1 MIQTDSSLK
10 IVWVEVGRALPR
22 YAARNI
28 VFTAKNHP
36 FVEQIL
42 VTDSTANV
50 MHAKIVRTQQIEEST
65 LTQQFNSI
73 RKEWAFKQQYFWQGT
88 TARFFHLYDVMKSLN
103 IENALHLE
111 TDCVLLAPKSL
122 NSIIRDTQIGLAYP
136 LQAQEIGCASIL
148 YVRNHEALKQ
158 FLEFIIENWHREGVD
173 DMTLL
178 GEYSKKSDVKIL
190 PSKFEQGQNMSEYL
204 FDAQSIGK
212 FFLGTD
218 ARNCRLPFS
227 RRGLGDFRAGSMT
240 DDLLRTDLHWHIS
253 RESKRLELNVQVSEL
268 EWKIA
273 NVHIHSK
280 IISRFS
286 LIMQIAFKLS
296 FRRSRSWF
304 WRLGFVDVAVL
315 AERAVSFIARRVL
328 RLENFEERNLR

>member
-1 MIQTDSSLK
+1 MIRTDSSLK

-28 VFTAKNHP
+28 VLTAKNHP
-36 FVEQIL
+36 FLEQIL
-42 VTDSTANV
+42 VTDSTANLK
-50 MHAKIVRTQQIEEST
+50 HAKIVRTQQIEESK

-73 RKEWAFKQQYFWQGT
+73 RKEWTFKQRYFWQGT

-111 TDCVLLAPKSL
+111 TDCVLLAPESL

-136 LQAQEIGCASIL
+136 LQAQEIGCASIF

-178 GEYSKKSDVKIL
+178 GEYSKQSDVKIL
-190 PSKFEQGQNMSEYL
+190 PSNFEQGKNMSEYL
-204 FDAQSIGK
+204 FDAQSVGK

-227 RRGLGDFRAGSMT
+227 RRGLGDSRAGSMT
-240 DDLLRTDLHWHIS
+240 DDLLRTDLHWHVS

-268 EWKIA
+268 DWKIA

-280 IISRFS
+280 FISRFS
-286 LIMQIAFKLS
+286 FIMQIAFKLS
-296 FRRSRSWF
+296 FGSNRSWY
-304 WRLGFVDVAVL
+304 WSLGFIDVTVL
-315 AERAVSFIARRVL
+315 AERAVSSIARRVL

>member
-1 MIQTDSSLK
+1 MIRTDSSLK

-50 MHAKIVRTQQIEEST
+50 KHAKIVRTQQIEESK

-73 RKEWAFKQQYFWQGT
+73 RKEWAFKQRYFWQGT

-111 TDCVLLAPKSL
+111 TDCVLLAPESL

-148 YVRNHEALKQ
+148 YVRNHKALKQ

-178 GEYSKKSDVKIL
+178 GEYSKKSYVKIL
-190 PSKFEQGQNMSEYL
+190 PSKFEQGQNKSEYI

-227 RRGLGDFRAGSMT
+227 RRGLGDSRAGSMT
-240 DDLLRTDLHWHIS
+240 DDLLRSDLRWHVS

>member
-1 MIQTDSSLK
+1 MIRTDSSLK

-50 MHAKIVRTQQIEEST
+50 KHAKIVRTQQIEESK

-73 RKEWAFKQQYFWQGT
+73 RKEWAFKQRYFWQGT

-111 TDCVLLAPKSL
+111 TDCVLLAPESL

-148 YVRNHEALKQ
+148 YVRNHKALKQ
-158 FLEFIIENWHREGVD
+158 FLEFIIENWHREGVE

-178 GEYSKKSDVKIL
+178 GEYSKKSYVKIL
-190 PSKFEQGQNMSEYL
+190 PSKFEQGQNKSEYI

-240 DDLLRTDLHWHIS
+240 DDLLRSDLRWHVS
-253 RESKRLELNVQVSEL
+253 RESKRLELNVQLTEL